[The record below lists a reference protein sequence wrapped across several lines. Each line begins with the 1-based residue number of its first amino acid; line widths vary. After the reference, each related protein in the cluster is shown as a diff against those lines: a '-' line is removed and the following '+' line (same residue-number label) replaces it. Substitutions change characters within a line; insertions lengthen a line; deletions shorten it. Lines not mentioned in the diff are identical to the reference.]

1 MNPSLLTK
9 EMIHY
14 IIKGLARKFI
24 LHCPLYAS
32 ERLIERA
39 LNIFA
44 DRTVGVRIV
53 VNRKSSSLFCT
64 AL

>member
-1 MNPSLLTK
+1 
-9 EMIHY
+9 MIHY

>member
-1 MNPSLLTK
+1 
-9 EMIHY
+9 MIHY

-39 LNIFA
+39 LNIFS

-53 VNRKSSSLFCT
+53 VNRKKLF
-64 AL
+64 LILHRPVNL